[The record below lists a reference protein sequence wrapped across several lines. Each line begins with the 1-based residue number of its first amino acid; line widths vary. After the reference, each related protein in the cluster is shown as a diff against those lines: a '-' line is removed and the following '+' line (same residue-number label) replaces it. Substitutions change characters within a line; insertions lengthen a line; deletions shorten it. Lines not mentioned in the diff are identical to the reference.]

1 MATKYKT
8 TGCFKF
14 LIFLVIAVPVA
25 FFASS
30 YYHGEDPVAVI
41 KEKIGSASE
50 TTTSSRPSSTS
61 DDSYKSEL
69 NELRNQVRR
78 LKNEN
83 QNLKDVLE
91 KKQTEIDA
99 LISNT
104 SSRGGSN
111 G

>member
-14 LIFLVIAVPVA
+14 LIFLIIAVPVA

-50 TTTSSRPSSTS
+50 TTTSTRPSSGI
-61 DDSYKSEL
+61 DDSFKSEL

-78 LKNEN
+78 LENEN

-91 KKQTEIDA
+91 NKQAEIDA
-99 LISNT
+99 LQSN
-104 SSRGGSN
+104 SN
-111 G
+111 NRRSNNQ